1 MSPFTSTK
9 IKLLSFLLIIN
20 VLYIHSGF
28 HQEEII
34 GMKLNYFVQQFFS
47 NYIGRLAV
55 PLFFSFSG
63 YLFFLN
69 TNNQIATIRK
79 KIYSRTRSLLPSY
92 FYGCIFFVAFLYL
105 VSAIPGSNKYFNGSV
120 EHYFTLPLLNL
131 LKNIFWMVDN
141 GSSPMAFQLWFLRD
155 LILVVGISPILF
167 YIFKY
172 MNYWGFLFLFLLSF
186 IPINDYFTLNP
197 AVPTTL
203 FTSLLWFALGG
214 ILAVNNSKL
223 VVNKQS
229 IGILFFLIYLSISI
243 CEEIV
248 GGSFFQGIY
257 PLIILLGISSIWL
270 MYDVL
275 LKKSFEISN
284 YKWLETACSF
294 TFFIYLFHEPTLN
307 IVRKVIVA
315 VLGKNSI
322 GYLISYLISPLI
334 FVLIA
339 VLIGLVFR
347 KKAPK
352 MYSNLVGGRV

>member
-28 HQEEII
+28 HQEEIE
-34 GMKLNYFVQQFFS
+34 GMKLNYFVQQLLS

-55 PLFFSFSG
+55 PLFFCFSG

-69 TNNQIATIRK
+69 SNNQMTTIRK
-79 KIYSRTRSLLPSY
+79 KINSRMQSLIPPYL
-92 FYGCIFFVAFLYL
+92 YGCIFFVAVLYIIAKL
-105 VSAIPGSNKYFNGSV
+105 PGSEKYFNGGVS
-120 EHYFTLPLLNL
+120 HYYNLPLDDFI
-131 LKNIFWMVDN
+131 KNVFWMVDQ
-141 GSSPMAFQLWFLRD
+141 GTSPMAFQLWFLRD
-155 LILVVGISPILF
+155 LILVVTISPILF
-167 YIFKY
+167 YLFKY
-172 MNYWGFLFLFLLSF
+172 MKYWGFLLLFLLSF
-186 IPINDYFTLNP
+186 IPFNQYFTLNS

-214 ILAVNNSKL
+214 VLAVNNSKL
-223 VVNKQS
+223 VFKKRS
-229 IGILFFLIYLSISI
+229 IGIIIFLTYLSLSI
-243 CEEIV
+243 FEEIV
-248 GGSFFQGIY
+248 GGTFFVAIY

-270 MYDVL
+270 TYDILV
-275 LKKSFEISN
+275 KNSFNVSN
-284 YKWLETACSF
+284 YKWLEIACSF

-315 VLGKNSI
+315 VLGKNSM
-322 GYLISYLISPLI
+322 GYLISYLISPLL

-347 KKAPK
+347 NKAPK
-352 MYSNLVGGRV
+352 IYSNLVGGRV

>member
-9 IKLLSFLLIIN
+9 IKLLSFLLIIF

-34 GMKLNYFVQQFFS
+34 GMKLNYYVQQFFS

-63 YLFFLN
+63 HLFFLN
-69 TNNQIATIRK
+69 TNNEITAILK
-79 KIYSRTRSLLPSY
+79 KIKTRIYSLIPPY
-92 FYGCIFFVAFLYL
+92 FYGCVFFVAFLYL
-105 VSAIPGSNKYFNGSV
+105 ISVIPGSQKFFNGSV

-131 LKNIFWMVDN
+131 IKNVFWMVDN

-155 LILVVGISPILF
+155 LIVVVGISPILF

-172 MNYWGFLFLFLLSF
+172 MNYWGFLLLFLLSYVPFNQYF
-186 IPINDYFTLNP
+186 ILNS

-203 FTSLLWFALGG
+203 FTSSLWFALGG
-214 ILAVNNSKL
+214 ILAANNSGVAIKSHS
-223 VVNKQS
+223 V
-229 IGILFFLIYLSISI
+229 GIIVFLIYFSISV

-248 GGSFFQGIY
+248 GGAFFQAIY
-257 PLIILLGISSIWL
+257 PLIILIGITSIWL

-275 LKKSFEISN
+275 VKKSFEISK

-307 IVRKVIVA
+307 IVRKVVVA
-315 VLGKNSI
+315 ILGKNSL
-322 GYLISYLISPLI
+322 GYLISYLFSPLI
-334 FVLIA
+334 FVFIA
-339 VLIGLVFR
+339 VLFGMVFR
-347 KKAPK
+347 KKFPK
-352 MYSNLVGGRV
+352 IYSSIIGGRV

>member
-34 GMKLNYFVQQFFS
+34 GMKLNYFVQQLLS

-55 PLFFSFSG
+55 PLFFCFSG

-69 TNNQIATIRK
+69 TNNQMATIRK
-79 KIYSRTRSLLPSY
+79 KINSRIHSLIPPYL
-92 FYGCIFFVAFLYL
+92 YGCIFFVVVLYL
-105 VSAIPGSNKYFNGSV
+105 ITILPGSEKYFNVGIADFFNKTGLS
-120 EHYFTLPLLNL
+120 LI
-131 LKNIFWMVDN
+131 KNVFWMVDQ

-155 LILVVGISPILF
+155 LIVVVGISPLLF

-172 MNYWGFLFLFLLSF
+172 MNYWGFLLLFLLSF
-186 IPINDYFTLNP
+186 IPFNQYFTLNS

-214 ILAVNNSKL
+214 VLAVNNSKL
-223 VVNKQS
+223 VFNKRS
-229 IGILFFLIYLSISI
+229 IGIVIFLTYLCLSI

-248 GGSFFQGIY
+248 GGTFFGAIY

-270 MYDVL
+270 TYDILV
-275 LKKSFEISN
+275 KNGFSVSN

-307 IVRKVIVA
+307 IVRKIVVA
-315 VLGKNSI
+315 ILGKNEF
-322 GYLISYLISPLI
+322 GYLISYLISPLL

-347 KKAPK
+347 KKATK
-352 MYSNLVGGRV
+352 IYSNLVGGRV